1 MDYGGL
7 MTIHD
12 HTEPILV
19 LHSVAWTLGDIAT
32 KDKRPVGLGGVHS
45 SIRFFSPKD
54 LGRGMTG
61 NDQDEWCNYIITITS
76 TVVHYHHH
84 DPLSILILHEG
95 SYN

>member
-1 MDYGGL
+1 MIIINMKLYEWIIMDYGGL

-45 SIRFFSPKD
+45 SIRFFPPKIS
-54 LGRGMTG
+54 G
-61 NDQDEWCNYIITITS
+61 
-76 TVVHYHHH
+76 VV
-84 DPLSILILHEG
+84 
-95 SYN
+95 

>member
-45 SIRFFSPKD
+45 SISFFPQRSRAWYD
-54 LGRGMTG
+54 WEWSGRMM
-61 NDQDEWCNYIITITS
+61 
-76 TVVHYHHH
+76 
-84 DPLSILILHEG
+84 
-95 SYN
+95 